1 MQSVRL
7 ECDIERIP
15 TNLLCLPSPHRQY
28 TTQASLDPYVRSF
41 SMCCIQYISKI
52 ITSWVFFLHFHH
64 PMIYPPLSNTNS
76 LFKWLN
82 SHEEANNKAPACS
95 AIHKLDKAVAQIF
108 ITHIE
113 LTDPG
118 QWWAHL
124 RPGYQ
129 AFPRPAE
136 MCLHTLLRV
145 PTTLTRWTA
154 ESSCPLTLLWRPI
167 GHVCDLNIG
176 SVIAKSTWLG
186 FRITP

>member
-7 ECDIERIP
+7 ECDIESMP

-41 SMCCIQYISKI
+41 SMCCIQYTPKI
-52 ITSWVFFLHFHH
+52 ITSWFFFLHFHH

-76 LFKWLN
+76 LFKWLI

-167 GHVCDLNIG
+167 GPCVRSKYRFCDSKEHLT
-176 SVIAKSTWLG
+176 SV
-186 FRITP
+186 